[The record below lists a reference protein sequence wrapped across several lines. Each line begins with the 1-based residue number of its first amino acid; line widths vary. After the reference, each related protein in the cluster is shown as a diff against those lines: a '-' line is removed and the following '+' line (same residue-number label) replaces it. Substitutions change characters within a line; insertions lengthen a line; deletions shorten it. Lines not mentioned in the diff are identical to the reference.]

1 MLRKII
7 TIDESKCDGCG
18 QCVPAC
24 KEGALQVIEGK
35 ARLVSEVYCDGL
47 GACLGECPRD
57 AIRVEEREAVAFDE
71 AEVERHLAHAGG
83 PPAPVMRLP
92 VTTTPRGQHGEAGHG
107 HGSHGH
113 GGGCPGSAHR
123 MLRPA
128 AAPATVGQDASSTE
142 SALSHW
148 PVQLALVSPMA
159 PFLRGADILV
169 CADCV
174 PFAIP
179 DFHSRY
185 LAGRVVLV
193 GCPKLDDLDSYRE
206 KLAQIVTRA
215 QPRSLTVLRM
225 EVPCCGG
232 IAQAALEARGE
243 RPIPTEVHVIGVG
256 GAVVEVH
263 RPRDVVAQG
272 SLK

>member
-1 MLRKII
+1 MRRKII

-18 QCVPAC
+18 ECVPAC

-47 GACLGECPRD
+47 GACLGECPKD
-57 AIRVEEREAVAFDE
+57 AIRVEEREAEAFDE
-71 AEVERHLAHAGG
+71 AEVERHLGHAAGR
-83 PPAPVMRLP
+83 PAPLLQLP
-92 VTTTPRGQHGEAGHG
+92 IAMTPRSPHGEVGHG
-107 HGSHGH
+107 HGGA
-113 GGGCPGSAHR
+113 CPGSAHR

-128 AAPATVGQDASSTE
+128 AAPTAASATGPAAASTE

-159 PFLRGADILV
+159 PFLKGADILV

-179 DFHSRY
+179 DFHARY
-185 LAGRVVLV
+185 LTGRVVLV

-206 KLAQIVTRA
+206 RLAQILARA

-243 RPIPTEVHVIGVG
+243 RPIPTEVHIIGVG
-256 GAVVEVH
+256 GAVLEVQ
-263 RPRDVVAQG
+263 RPRNAVAQG